1 MAKCSNAPLKD
12 FSGAYKS
19 LLKQSKKDEN
29 LTIVLSRSVKRCLKV
44 GKYINLYSG
53 VWVFDSKGLQDT
65 HGSNICRYTTHSA
78 GGVKVV

>member
-1 MAKCSNAPLKD
+1 MTCKMLYTGALRD

-44 GKYINLYSG
+44 DKYIKSLLWG
-53 VWVFDSKGLQDT
+53 VG
-65 HGSNICRYTTHSA
+65 I
-78 GGVKVV
+78 